1 MIQKFIDKKKS
12 VGYSHPPIIESDG
25 RAWFK
30 AHDGTE
36 DGAGRVLIVSVKEFT
51 LDDEL
56 DAATAK
62 SATKPDLVDR
72 AEVLASILK
81 YRLESG
87 PISTVI
93 YDIVKGMPCK
103 T

>member
-1 MIQKFIDKKKS
+1 MIQKFADKKKS
-12 VGYSHPPIIESDG
+12 VGYSHPPIIDPDG

-30 AHDGTE
+30 VHDGTE

-51 LDDEL
+51 VEEEMET
-56 DAATAK
+56 AAAK
-62 SATKPDLVDR
+62 SAPKPDLVDR
-72 AEVLASILK
+72 AEVLAAILK

-93 YDIVKGMPCK
+93 YDIVKQMPCR